1 MIDAYDIQQALR
13 LFWGKLAVP
22 SSAADIKK
30 SFPTIP
36 VYVKVGN
43 ELKAVSDVSLIDN
56 KIVLDINNE

>member
-1 MIDAYDIQQALR
+1 MIDAYDVQQALR

-36 VYVKVGN
+36 VYVKIDGKLVPVTN
-43 ELKAVSDVSLIDN
+43 VSLNEN
-56 KIVLDINNE
+56 KIVLDITNE

>member
-1 MIDAYDIQQALR
+1 MDAYDIQQSLR

-36 VYVKVGN
+36 VYVKIDGKLVPVTN
-43 ELKAVSDVSLIDN
+43 VSLNED

>member
-1 MIDAYDIQQALR
+1 MIDAYDVQQALR

-36 VYVKVGN
+36 VYVKIDGKLVP
-43 ELKAVSDVSLIDN
+43 VTDVSLNEN
-56 KIVLDINNE
+56 KIVLDIANE

>member
-36 VYVKVGN
+36 VYVKIDGKLVP
-43 ELKAVSDVSLIDN
+43 VTDVSLNEN
-56 KIVLDINNE
+56 KIVLDIANE